1 MRLARTMAGV
11 AVLAAAGVVGGCAGH
26 GQGMPGMQGMHG
38 MHAMH
43 GGAYAAGENCPMHA
57 EMQQKMAAAKTP
69 EERQALM
76 AEHHKSMGMGM
87 GSGDGMQCPMMQP
100 ATK

>member
-1 MRLARTMAGV
+1 MMTISRTMGWLA
-11 AVLAAAGVVGGCAGH
+11 ALAAAGVLGGCAGYGH
-26 GQGMPGMQGMHG
+26 GMHG
-38 MHAMH
+38 MHGMQ
-43 GGAYAAGENCPMHA
+43 GGAYGPGGGACPMQA

-76 AEHHKSMGMGM
+76 AEHQKSMGMGM
-87 GSGDGMQCPMMQP
+87 GAGNAGGMQCPMMQP